1 LYGTTL
7 RYGRGDAAE
16 RERVFEREAMTRLVL
31 GPPTPPPPP
40 TETETE
46 TLLGGGSGGGSES
59 VTLTPPDSIT
69 GRLRAAAAAAA
80 EEDPPDP
87 TFPAGSLKASSSL
100 VSYSGVLGVTHHAG
114 GAGRRGR
121 SRRGGGAGGGG
132 GSVSSRNDARR
143 ANGSVW
149 EPVSPADVERGGD
162 GAEERL
168 LDAADDRDSS

>member
-1 LYGTTL
+1 
-7 RYGRGDAAE
+7 
-16 RERVFEREAMTRLVL
+16 MTRLVL

-100 VSYSGVLGVTHHAG
+100 VSYSGVLGVTHHAV

>member
-69 GRLRAAAAAAA
+69 GRLRAAAAAA

-121 SRRGGGAGGGG
+121 SRRGGGGAGGG